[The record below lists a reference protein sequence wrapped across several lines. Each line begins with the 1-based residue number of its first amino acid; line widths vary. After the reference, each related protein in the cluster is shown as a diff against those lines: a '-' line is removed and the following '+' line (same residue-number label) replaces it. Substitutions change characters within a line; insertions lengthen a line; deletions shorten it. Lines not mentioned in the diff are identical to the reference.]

1 MITREETLKVMKQK
15 RRKKDDIAGY
25 GKYRETPIEKQR
37 QVNMTKNVGKGRL
50 QSKSFD
56 SWRARKK

>member
-50 QSKSFD
+50 
-56 SWRARKK
+56 